1 MHNCKA
7 IRDRLAELSIDR
19 NESQSDQVLWA
30 EVIRCV
36 NCREEF
42 ASLKQTLGSVTQAM
56 ETMTPPEDYWAGYH
70 ARLRHKLKNPE
81 NESPSKVTRFLTA
94 SIRVPVPVGI
104 ALLFIL
110 GTTLFLAI
118 RSDSQNSSYPS
129 GTSSVVHVPVQVP
142 IIQER
147 IVTRVVYREA
157 KSRAT
162 GVAKREDRSRELQFK
177 ENPNDQV
184 EPTSLAGFKPL
195 DEVRLRVIKGGS
207 LDEN

>member
-7 IRDRLAELSIDR
+7 IRDRLAELGIDR
-19 NESQSDQVLWA
+19 NESQSDQVLRA
-30 EVIRCV
+30 EVLRCV

-42 ASLKQTLGSVTQAM
+42 ASLEQTLAAVTQAM

-104 ALLFIL
+104 ALLFML

-118 RSDSQNSSYPS
+118 RSDSQSSS
-129 GTSSVVHVPVQVP
+129 SSFETSSVVHVPVQVP

-147 IVTRVVYREA
+147 IVTRVVYRET
-157 KSRAT
+157 KSRTT
-162 GVAKREDRSRELQFK
+162 GMARRKDTGRELRLK
-177 ENPNDQV
+177 ENSDDQV
-184 EPTSLAGFKPL
+184 EPSSLAGFKPL